1 LGEVLPLYSV
11 LPFLGLLLS
20 IALCPL
26 FLTKFWHD
34 HFGKVAAFWAALI
47 AVPLIIAYQGL
58 AVHQFTQV
66 LVVDYIPFIIL
77 LWSLYTI
84 SGGIVIHGN
93 LIGTPLTNTMIL
105 LSGTVLASWIG
116 TTGAS
121 LLLIRF
127 FLRANKHRQNRGF
140 MVVFF
145 IFLVANIGGGLT
157 PLGDPPL
164 FLGFLHGVPFT
175 WTFRLFPQILFLV
188 IILLTIYF
196 CLDHYFYRKESHQF
210 TKKKSASRRL
220 GVKGSY
226 NLIFLAGVIGSV
238 ILSGCLDLG
247 AAHFWGVS
255 CRIIDWTRD
264 GLLILMGLFSLLT
277 TPRIFREENEFTWA
291 PILEVGYIFFGLF
304 ITMAPCLLILKA
316 GDKGALAFV
325 TSSLKTPAH
334 YFWASG
340 TLSSFLDNA
349 PTYLSFLSS
358 ALGSFY
364 PAMPESLSVP
374 RLISENAIF
383 LKAISCGAVFMGAN
397 TYIGNAPNFMVRSIA
412 EEAGVPMPNFISY
425 ILKYSLP
432 ILCPLFLIMTFIFFR
447 RIP

>member
-1 LGEVLPLYSV
+1 MGEVLPLYSV

-34 HFGKVAAFWAALI
+34 HFGKVAAFWAALT

-58 AVHQFTQV
+58 AVHQFIHV

-93 LIGTPLTNTMIL
+93 LMGTPLTNTMIL

-127 FLRANKHRQNRGF
+127 FLKSNKHRRNRGF

-196 CLDHYFYRKESHQF
+196 CLDHYFYGKETHQL
-210 TKKKSASRRL
+210 TKREIGFSAAWR
-220 GVKGSY
+220 
-226 NLIFLAGVIGSV
+226 
-238 ILSGCLDLG
+238 
-247 AAHFWGVS
+247 
-255 CRIIDWTRD
+255 
-264 GLLILMGLFSLLT
+264 
-277 TPRIFREENEFTWA
+277 
-291 PILEVGYIFFGLF
+291 
-304 ITMAPCLLILKA
+304 
-316 GDKGALAFV
+316 
-325 TSSLKTPAH
+325 
-334 YFWASG
+334 
-340 TLSSFLDNA
+340 
-349 PTYLSFLSS
+349 
-358 ALGSFY
+358 
-364 PAMPESLSVP
+364 
-374 RLISENAIF
+374 
-383 LKAISCGAVFMGAN
+383 
-397 TYIGNAPNFMVRSIA
+397 
-412 EEAGVPMPNFISY
+412 
-425 ILKYSLP
+425 
-432 ILCPLFLIMTFIFFR
+432 
-447 RIP
+447 